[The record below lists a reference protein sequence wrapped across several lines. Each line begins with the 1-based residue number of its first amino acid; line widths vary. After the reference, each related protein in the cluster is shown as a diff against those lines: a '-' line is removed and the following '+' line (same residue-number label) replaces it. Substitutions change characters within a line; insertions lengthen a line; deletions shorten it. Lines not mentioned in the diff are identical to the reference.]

1 MGPDGSVFVCGGFQI
16 RRIYRISP
24 GGEVSIVAS
33 ELSDPGGIV
42 LDREGVL
49 YVAETALHRIIRI
62 VPAATSLPAWR
73 R

>member
-1 MGPDGSVFVCGGFQI
+1 VCGGFQI
-16 RRIYRISP
+16 RQIFRISP
-24 GGEVSIVAS
+24 TGEVSTVAS
-33 ELSDPGGIV
+33 ELGDPGGIV

-62 VPAATSLPAWR
+62 SPGR